1 MVYCPNTINIAN
13 AKVTGLANIFSDMV
27 LKVKYA
33 IEGDT
38 NVPGVYLD
46 GRITE
51 PSLCGTGGSCLNW
64 DQHRN

>member
-1 MVYCPNTINIAN
+1 
-13 AKVTGLANIFSDMV
+13 MV

-51 PSLCGTGGSCLNW
+51 PSLEQKGTAKEV
-64 DQHRN
+64 